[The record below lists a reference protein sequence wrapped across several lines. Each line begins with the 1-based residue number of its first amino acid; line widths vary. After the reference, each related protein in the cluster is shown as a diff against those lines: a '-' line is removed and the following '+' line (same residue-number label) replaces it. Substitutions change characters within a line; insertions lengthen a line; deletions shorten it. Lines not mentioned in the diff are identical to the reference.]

1 MPRKKIIAL
10 GGDGVGPEVMEV
22 ACYIL
27 EKAGYALDILKPL
40 CGSEAFQARGN
51 AFPDEAKKLCEE
63 SDAILFGAAEGPS
76 VAILVYLRWSMDN
89 YINLRPVKY
98 YPGALSPL
106 KNPEGIDFLLIREN
120 SEGMY
125 PGREGDIPWLAQ
137 KMSDYK
143 DPFGRTLDF
152 YGEGKFA
159 IRLITRKGTDRI
171 AKYAVDLARQRKSQ
185 GFAGKVTCITK
196 SNVLRQSCGFFQK
209 TVEEAVK
216 KSTEIAYEHFH
227 VDDAA
232 RRLIRFPRDFDVIVT
247 SNMFGDILADEA
259 GEMVGGLGI
268 APSACLGGRKPY
280 FEPVHG
286 SAPDIAGQGIVNP
299 TAMILSAK
307 MMLDYLGMKEEA
319 LGLEAAVARVY
330 QEKKYLTPDQ
340 GGKATT
346 KEFAE
351 AVLKKIR

>member
-1 MPRKKIIAL
+1 MPRKKIVAL

-22 ACYIL
+22 TCHIL
-27 EKAGYALDILKPL
+27 EKAGYALEILKPL
-40 CGSEAFQARGN
+40 CGNEAFKTQGN

-76 VAILVYLRWSMDN
+76 VAILVYLRWFMDN

-125 PGREGDIPWLAQ
+125 PGREGDLSWLAR
-137 KMSDYK
+137 KMPDYK

-159 IRLITRKGTDRI
+159 IRLITRKGTERI
-171 AKYAVDLARQRKSQ
+171 ANYAVELAGERKSQ

-209 TVEEAVK
+209 TVGEAVK
-216 KSTEIAYEHFH
+216 KSTGIGFEHFH

-286 SAPDIAGQGIVNP
+286 SAPDIAGKGIVNP

-307 MMLDYLGMKEEA
+307 MMLEYLKMEKEAQA
-319 LGLEAAVARVY
+319 LEKAVAKVY
-330 QEKKYLTPDQ
+330 REGKHLTADQ
-340 GGKATT
+340 GGKTNT

-351 AVLKKIR
+351 AVLRAIK

>member
-1 MPRKKIIAL
+1 MTRKKIVTL
-10 GGDGVGPEVMEV
+10 GGDGVGPEVMDV
-22 ACYIL
+22 TCHIL
-27 EKAGYALDILKPL
+27 ETAGFDLEILKPL
-40 CGSEAFQARGN
+40 CGMEAFKAQGN
-51 AFPDEAKKLCEE
+51 AFPDEAKRLCEE

-76 VAILVYLRWSMDN
+76 VAILVYLRWFMDN

-106 KNPEGIDFLLIREN
+106 KNPDGINFMLIREN

-125 PGREGDIPWLAQ
+125 PGREGDISWLAE
-137 KMSDYK
+137 KLPEYK
-143 DPFGRTLDF
+143 DPFGRALDF

-159 IRLITRKGTDRI
+159 LRLITRKGTDRI
-171 AKYAVDLARQRKSQ
+171 AKYAVNLARERKAQ

-209 TVEEAVK
+209 IVEEEVK
-216 KSTEIAYEHFH
+216 KTPGIGYEHFH

-286 SAPDIAGQGIVNP
+286 SAPDIAGKGVANP
-299 TAMILSAK
+299 TAMILSAN
-307 MMLDYLGMKEEA
+307 MMLDYLGMKDEA
-319 LGLEAAVARVY
+319 QALEKAVAKVY
-330 QEKKYLTPDQ
+330 REGRHLTADQ
-340 GGKATT
+340 GGKANT

-351 AVLKKIR
+351 AILKKI

>member
-1 MPRKKIIAL
+1 
-10 GGDGVGPEVMEV
+10 MEV
-22 ACYIL
+22 TCHIL
-27 EKAGYALDILKPL
+27 ETAGFDLEILKPL
-40 CGSEAFQARGN
+40 CGMEAFKAQGN
-51 AFPDEAKKLCEE
+51 AFPEEAKKLCEE
-63 SDAILFGAAEGPS
+63 ADAILFGAAEGPS
-76 VAILVYLRWSMDN
+76 VAILVYLRWFMDN

-98 YPGALSPL
+98 YPGAFSPL
-106 KNPEGIDFLLIREN
+106 KNPGGIDFLLIREN

-125 PGREGDIPWLAQ
+125 PGREGDLPWLAQ
-137 KMSDYK
+137 KLPEYK
-143 DPFGRTLDF
+143 DPFGRALDF

-171 AKYAVDLARQRKSQ
+171 ARYAVELARERRSQ
-185 GFAGKVTCITK
+185 GFPGKVTCITK

-209 TVEEAVK
+209 TVEEAVN
-216 KSTEIAYEHFH
+216 KSPGIGYEHFH

-286 SAPDIAGQGIVNP
+286 SAPDIAGKGIVNP

-307 MMLDYLGMKEEA
+307 MMLDYLGMKNEA
-319 LGLEAAVARVY
+319 QALERAVAGVY
-330 QEKKYLTPDQ
+330 HEGKHLTADQ

-346 KEFAE
+346 KEMGE
-351 AVLKKIR
+351 AVLEKI

>member
-1 MPRKKIIAL
+1 MPKRKIVAL

-22 ACYIL
+22 TCHIL
-27 EKAGYALDILKPL
+27 EKAGYALEISKPL
-40 CGSEAFQARGN
+40 CGNEALKTRGN
-51 AFPDEAKKLCEE
+51 AFPEEARKLCEE
-63 SDAILFGAAEGPS
+63 SDAVLFGAAEGPS
-76 VAILVYLRWSMDN
+76 VAILVHLRWVMDN

-98 YPGALSPL
+98 YPGANSPL
-106 KNPEGIDFLLIREN
+106 RNPEGIDFHIIREN

-125 PGREGDIPWLAQ
+125 PGREADLSWLAS
-137 KMSDYK
+137 KIPDYK

-159 IRLITRKGTDRI
+159 LRLITRKGTERI
-171 AKYAVDLARQRKSQ
+171 GRYAAQLAQERKSL
-185 GFAGKVTCITK
+185 GFPGKVTCLTK
-196 SNVLRQSCGFFQK
+196 SNVLRQSCGLFQK
-209 TVEEAVK
+209 IVEEEVK
-216 KSTEIAYEHFH
+216 KAPGIQYEHFH

-232 RRLIRFPRDFDVIVT
+232 RRLIRFPRDFDVIIT

-268 APSACLGGRKPY
+268 APSACFGGKKPY

-286 SAPDIAGQGIVNP
+286 SAPDIAGKGIVNP

-307 MMLDYLGMKEEA
+307 MMLDYLGMKA
-319 LGLEAAVARVY
+319 EAAALEKAVAKVY
-330 QEKKYLTPDQ
+330 REGKFLTPDQ

-346 KEFAE
+346 KDFAE
-351 AVLKKIR
+351 VVLRAI

>member
-1 MPRKKIIAL
+1 MAKKKIVAL

-22 ACYIL
+22 TCRIL
-27 EKAGYALDILKPL
+27 EEARFDLEILKPF
-40 CGSEAFQARGN
+40 CGTEAFKAQGN
-51 AFPDEAKKLCEE
+51 AFPDKAKRLCEE
-63 SDAILFGAAEGPS
+63 SDAVLFGAAEGPS
-76 VAILVYLRWSMDN
+76 VAILVYLRWFMDN

-98 YPGALSPL
+98 YPGAFSPL

-125 PGREGDIPWLAQ
+125 PGREGDLPWLAQ
-137 KMSDYK
+137 KLPEYK

-171 AKYAVDLARQRKSQ
+171 ARYAVELARKRKCQ
-185 GFAGKVTCITK
+185 GFPGKVTAITK

-216 KSTEIAYEHFH
+216 KSPGIEYEHFH

-268 APSACLGGRKPY
+268 SPSACLGGGKPY

-286 SAPDIAGQGIVNP
+286 SAPDIAGKGTVNP

-307 MMLDYLGMKEEA
+307 MMLDHLGMKEEA
-319 LGLEAAVARVY
+319 QALEKAVAKVY
-330 QEKKYLTPDQ
+330 REGKHLTVDQ
-340 GGKATT
+340 GGKTDT
-346 KEFAE
+346 KGFAE
-351 AVLKKIR
+351 AVLRKI

>member
-1 MPRKKIIAL
+1 MSRKKIVAL

-22 ACYIL
+22 TCHIL
-27 EKAGYALDILKPL
+27 ESAGFDLEILKPI
-40 CGSEAFQARGN
+40 CGMEAFKAQGN
-51 AFPDEAKKLCEE
+51 AFPGEAKKLCEE
-63 SDAILFGAAEGPS
+63 AEAILFGAAEGPS
-76 VAILVYLRWSMDN
+76 VAILVYLRWFMDN

-98 YPGALSPL
+98 YPGAFSPL

-125 PGREGDIPWLAQ
+125 PGREGDLPWLAQ
-137 KMSDYK
+137 KLPEYK
-143 DPFGRTLDF
+143 DPFGRALDF

-171 AKYAVDLARQRKSQ
+171 ASFAVELARERRSQ
-185 GFAGKVTCITK
+185 GFPGKVTCVTK

-216 KSTEIAYEHFH
+216 KSPGIGYEHFH

-286 SAPDIAGQGIVNP
+286 SAPDIAGKGIVNP

-307 MMLDYLGMKEEA
+307 MMLDHLGMKEEA
-319 LGLEAAVARVY
+319 QALEKAVAKVY
-330 QEKKYLTPDQ
+330 REGKHLTADQ
-340 GGKATT
+340 GGKTDT

-351 AVLKKIR
+351 AVLEKI

>member
-1 MPRKKIIAL
+1 MSRKKIVAM
-10 GGDGVGPEVMEV
+10 GGDGVGPEVMGVTCRIVEE
-22 ACYIL
+22 AGFGL
-27 EKAGYALDILKPL
+27 EILKPL
-40 CGSEAFQARGN
+40 CGAEAFKTQGN
-51 AFPDEAKKLCEE
+51 AFPDEAKRLCEE

-76 VAILVYLRWSMDN
+76 VAILVYLRWFMDN

-98 YPGALSPL
+98 YPGAFSPL

-125 PGREGDIPWLAQ
+125 PGREGDLPWLAQ
-137 KMSDYK
+137 KLPEYK
-143 DPFGRTLDF
+143 DPFGRALDF

-171 AKYAVDLARQRKSQ
+171 AQYAVELARERKSQ
-185 GFAGKVTCITK
+185 GFPGKVTCITK

-209 TVEEAVK
+209 TVEEEVK
-216 KSTEIAYEHFH
+216 KNPGIGYEHFH

-268 APSACLGGRKPY
+268 APSACLGGRWPY

-286 SAPDIAGQGIVNP
+286 SAPDIAGKGIVNP

-307 MMLDYLGMKEEA
+307 MMLDYLNMEKEA
-319 LGLEAAVARVY
+319 QVLEKAVAEVY
-330 QEKKYLTPDQ
+330 RDGRTLTADQ

-351 AVLKKIR
+351 AVLRKI

>member
-1 MPRKKIIAL
+1 MVRKKIVAL

-22 ACYIL
+22 TCHIL
-27 EKAGYALDILKPL
+27 EKAGYSLDILKPL
-40 CGSEAFQARGN
+40 CGSEAFKALGN

-76 VAILVYLRWSMDN
+76 VAILVYLRWFMDN

-98 YPGALSPL
+98 LPGALSPL

-125 PGREGDIPWLAQ
+125 PGREGDISWLAP
-137 KMSDYK
+137 KLPDYK

-159 IRLITRKGTDRI
+159 LRLITRRGTERI
-171 AKYAVDLARQRKSQ
+171 AKYAAELARERKSR

-196 SNVLRQSCGFFQK
+196 SNVLRQSCGLFQK

-216 KSTEIAYEHFH
+216 RIPGIGYEHFH

-286 SAPDIAGQGIVNP
+286 SAPDIAGKGIVNP

-307 MMLDYLGMKEEA
+307 MMLDYLQMKGEA
-319 LGLEAAVARVY
+319 RALEKAVAAVYKEGRT
-330 QEKKYLTPDQ
+330 LTTDQ
-340 GGKATT
+340 GGKAST

-351 AVLKKIR
+351 AVLRAIR

>member
-1 MPRKKIIAL
+1 MSRKKIVAL

-22 ACYIL
+22 TCRIL
-27 EKAGYALDILKPL
+27 EKAGFGLEILNPL
-40 CGSEAFQARGN
+40 CGTEAFKAQGN
-51 AFPDEAKKLCEE
+51 AFPDEAKRLCEE

-76 VAILVYLRWSMDN
+76 VAILVYLRWFMDN

-98 YPGALSPL
+98 YPGAFSPL

-125 PGREGDIPWLAQ
+125 PGREGDLPWLAQ
-137 KMSDYK
+137 KLPEYR
-143 DPFGRTLDF
+143 DPFGRALDF

-171 AKYAVDLARQRKSQ
+171 AQYAVELARERKSQ
-185 GFAGKVTCITK
+185 GFPGKVTCITK

-209 TVEEAVK
+209 TVEEEVK
-216 KSTEIAYEHFH
+216 KNPGIGYEHFH

-268 APSACLGGRKPY
+268 APSACLGGRWPY

-286 SAPDIAGQGIVNP
+286 SAPDIAGKGIVNP

-307 MMLDYLGMKEEA
+307 MMLDYLNMEKEA
-319 LGLEAAVARVY
+319 QVLEKAVAEVY
-330 QEKKYLTPDQ
+330 RDGRTLTADQ

-351 AVLKKIR
+351 AVLRKI

>member
-1 MPRKKIIAL
+1 MSRKKIVAL
-10 GGDGVGPEVMEV
+10 GGDGVGPEVMAV
-22 ACYIL
+22 TCHIL
-27 EKAGYALDILKPL
+27 ETAGFDLEILKPF
-40 CGSEAFQARGN
+40 CGMEAFKAQGN

-63 SDAILFGAAEGPS
+63 ADAILFGAAEGPS
-76 VAILVYLRWSMDN
+76 VAILVYLRWFMDN

-98 YPGALSPL
+98 YPGAFSPL
-106 KNPEGIDFLLIREN
+106 KSPEGIDFLLIREN

-125 PGREGDIPWLAQ
+125 PGREGDLPWLAQ
-137 KMSDYK
+137 KLPEYK

-171 AKYAVDLARQRKSQ
+171 ARYAVELARERMSH
-185 GFAGKVTCITK
+185 GFPGKVTCVTK

-216 KSTEIAYEHFH
+216 KSTGIGYEHFH

-286 SAPDIAGQGIVNP
+286 SAPDIAGKGIVNP

-307 MMLDYLGMKEEA
+307 MMLEYLGMKDEA
-319 LGLEAAVARVY
+319 QALEKSVAKVY
-330 QEKKYLTPDQ
+330 REGKHLTADQ
-340 GGKATT
+340 GGKTNT

-351 AVLKKIR
+351 AVLKKI

>member
-1 MPRKKIIAL
+1 MAGKKIVAL
-10 GGDGVGPEVMEV
+10 GGDGVGPEVTE
-22 ACYIL
+22 ATCNLLQQAGFDLEIL
-27 EKAGYALDILKPL
+27 QPGCGAQAFKA
-40 CGSEAFQARGN
+40 QGN

-76 VAILVYLRWSMDN
+76 VVILVYLRWFMDN

-98 YPGALSPL
+98 FPGALSPL

-125 PGREGDIPWLAQ
+125 PGREGDLPWLAQ
-137 KMSDYK
+137 KMPDYK

-159 IRLITRKGTDRI
+159 IRLITQKGTDRI
-171 AKYAVDLARQRKSQ
+171 AKYAVELARERKSQ

-209 TVEEAVK
+209 TVEGAVK
-216 KSTEIAYEHFH
+216 KSPGIGYEHFH

-286 SAPDIAGQGIVNP
+286 SAPDIAGKGIVNP

-307 MMLDYLGMKEEA
+307 MMLDYLKMEKEA
-319 LGLEAAVARVY
+319 QSLEKAVAKVY
-330 QEKKYLTPDQ
+330 REGKRLTADQ
-340 GGKATT
+340 GGKATA

-351 AVLKKIR
+351 AVLRAIK